1 MDQITIG
8 QICAGLALVVG
19 LVTGIRYMKKA
30 IREWITSLLKEQFE
44 ALNKKLSSVQ
54 ERIDEVDMGT
64 CKNFL
69 VARLAEVE
77 KGHPLDEIERERFW
91 EQYEHY
97 QKIGGNT
104 YIQRKVEQLKAEGKI

>member
-1 MDQITIG
+1 MENITIG

-30 IREWITSLLKEQFE
+30 IREWISNLLKEQFE
-44 ALNKKLSSVQ
+44 SLNKKLNSVQ
-54 ERIDEVDMGT
+54 DRIDEVDMGA

-69 VARLAEVE
+69 VARIAEIE
-77 KGHPLDEIERERFW
+77 KGHPLGEIERERFW

-97 QKIGGNT
+97 TKIGGNT